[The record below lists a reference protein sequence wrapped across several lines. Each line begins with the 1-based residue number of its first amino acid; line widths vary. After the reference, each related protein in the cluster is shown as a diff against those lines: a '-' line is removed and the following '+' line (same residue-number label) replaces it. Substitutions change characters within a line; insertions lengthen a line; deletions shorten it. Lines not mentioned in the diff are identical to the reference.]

1 MVLYIQ
7 KYNFSFSQFI
17 KNITMNSIIPT
28 SSNIFLLPTCTG
40 IELITISNI
49 IRIEAISNYS
59 KLFFANACAAT
70 GGSKTLVVAKVLKW
84 FDELLTEKGFIRI
97 HRSHL
102 VNLSCISCYN
112 NNNRHK
118 IILQN
123 QEQIDISRRKRSSI
137 IKRLAIMPAA

>member
-1 MVLYIQ
+1 MNPII
-7 KYNFSFSQFI
+7 STSP
-17 KNITMNSIIPT
+17 NIL
-28 SSNIFLLPTCTG
+28 LLPTCTG

-59 KLFFANACAAT
+59 KLFFANACPAS

-84 FDELLTEKGFIRI
+84 FDVLLAEKGFIRI

-102 VNLSCISCYN
+102 INLSCINSYN
-112 NNNRHK
+112 NNNQHK

-123 QEQIDISRRKRSSI
+123 REEIDISRRKRSSI

>member
-1 MVLYIQ
+1 MKTTI
-7 KYNFSFSQFI
+7 S
-17 KNITMNSIIPT
+17 IPT
-28 SSNIFLLPTCTG
+28 DIFLLPTCTG

-84 FDELLTEKGFIRI
+84 FDVLLAEKGFIRI

-102 VNLSCISCYN
+102 INLSCISSYN
-112 NNNRHK
+112 NNNQHK

-123 QEQIDISRRKRSSI
+123 KEEINISKRKRRSI
-137 IKRLAIMPAA
+137 IKRLAIMAAA

>member
-1 MVLYIQ
+1 MNPII
-7 KYNFSFSQFI
+7 STSP
-17 KNITMNSIIPT
+17 NIL
-28 SSNIFLLPTCTG
+28 LLPTCTG

-59 KLFFANACAAT
+59 KLFFANACSAS

-84 FDELLTEKGFIRI
+84 FDELLAEKGFIRI

-102 VNLSCISCYN
+102 INLSCINSYN
-112 NNNRHK
+112 NNNQHK

-123 QEQIDISRRKRSSI
+123 REEIDISRRKRSSI